1 MKCPIMKKSDA
12 KKVIF
17 VEPRGNKDNVFSKVM
32 TLPLMGPIYLAT
44 ILKKRGHEVKVLN
57 EHLLGRDVSLADL
70 NADVLCLSMLTST
83 ANRGYE
89 IARLFRSQNPQGK
102 VIIGGIHASM
112 LPDDAAPFAD
122 QVVIGE
128 GEKVMVDII
137 EGKITDKFVRT
148 EHIEM
153 DDYPI
158 PDFRLLE
165 NNHRMNITPV
175 ITSRG
180 CPFDCTFCSVTQM
193 FGKKYRTL
201 SIDNVMKTLKQLRPK
216 KVFFYDDNFAAIKS
230 RTYELVKRIKRSN
243 LDMKWSAQVR
253 TDVTNDPKLVER
265 MADAGCYNVF
275 VGFESINPATL
286 KRFNKAQGI
295 SQIKNAIKVF
305 HDNSIDIHGM
315 FIFGSDDD
323 DRRVFGRTAEF
334 CNEEGIDSAQYAILT
349 PLPGTVVYNDF
360 EKNNRLIHKAW
371 NYYDGLHAV
380 FKPRKMTALELQE
393 GMIDAFSDF
402 YSYSRAIND
411 AMNIFFEY
419 NANAIRSFYS
429 KVNMPSFSRVGFRV
443 VGKSILKSWKKQN
456 QEYLDFLNNLDIKKR
471 ALDCLN
477 PVKKG
482 TPQTT

>member
-1 MKCPIMKKSDA
+1 MEKNAK

-32 TLPLMGPIYLAT
+32 TLPLMGPIYLST
-44 ILKKRGHEVKVLN
+44 ILKKMGHEVKVLN
-57 EHLLGRDVSLADL
+57 ENILGRDISLADL
-70 NADVLCLSMLTST
+70 HADILCLSMLTSS
-83 ANRGYE
+83 ANRGYD
-89 IARLFRSQNPQGK
+89 IARLFKSQNPQGK

-112 LPDDAAPFAD
+112 MPDEAALYAD

-128 GEKVMVDII
+128 GEKVIIDII

-148 EHIEM
+148 EHIDLDNYE
-153 DDYPI
+153 I
-158 PDFRLLE
+158 PDFSLLE
-165 NNHRMNITPV
+165 NNRRMNITPV

-201 SIDNVMKTLKQLRPK
+201 SIDNVMKTLRKLKPK

-230 RTYELVKRIKRSN
+230 RTYELVDRMKKSN
-243 LDMKWSAQVR
+243 LDIKWSAQVR
-253 TDVTNDPKLVER
+253 TDVTNDPKLVEK
-265 MADAGCYNVF
+265 MADAGCYQVY

-295 SQIKNAIKVF
+295 SQIKQAIKVF

-323 DRRVFGRTAEF
+323 NKHVFGMTSDF
-334 CNEEGIDSAQYAILT
+334 CNDEGIDSAQYAILT
-349 PLPGTVVYNDF
+349 PLPGTLVYNDF
-360 EKNNRLIHKAW
+360 EKSGRLIHKVW
-371 NYYDGLHAV
+371 DYYDGLHAV
-380 FKPRKMTALELQE
+380 FKPKKMTALELQE

-402 YSYSRAIND
+402 YSYSRAMND

-419 NANAIRSFYS
+419 NANAIRGFYS
-429 KVNMPSFSRVGFRV
+429 KVNMPSFSKVGFRV
-443 VGKSILKSWKKQN
+443 MGKSILASWKKQN
-456 QEYLDFLNNLDIKKR
+456 QNYMDFLGNLDLKR
-471 ALDCLN
+471 KALDCLYLDKTATKQVN
-477 PVKKG
+477 
-482 TPQTT
+482 Q